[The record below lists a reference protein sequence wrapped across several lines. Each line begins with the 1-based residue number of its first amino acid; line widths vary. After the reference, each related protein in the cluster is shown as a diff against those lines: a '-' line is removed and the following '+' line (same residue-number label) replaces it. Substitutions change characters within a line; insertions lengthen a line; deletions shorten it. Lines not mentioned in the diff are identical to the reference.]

1 MFQDLGG
8 RITGSLALSF
18 IPTEYQGASLSD
30 EDRAKGVLN
39 ACAVLHTGAGDIC
52 APYGIAEEFI
62 SLRILPHPPPPPPAT
77 PTVIP
82 AADDGAAAQ
91 QVGSAGKS

>member
-18 IPTEYQGASLSD
+18 IPTEYQGASSPD

-39 ACAVLHTGAGDIC
+39 ACAVLHTGPATSG
-52 APYGIAEEFI
+52 
-62 SLRILPHPPPPPPAT
+62 SLRDRRGIYQPENPPASAS
-77 PTVIP
+77 PSP
-82 AADDGAAAQ
+82 GHPNGDSGGDDGVAAQ